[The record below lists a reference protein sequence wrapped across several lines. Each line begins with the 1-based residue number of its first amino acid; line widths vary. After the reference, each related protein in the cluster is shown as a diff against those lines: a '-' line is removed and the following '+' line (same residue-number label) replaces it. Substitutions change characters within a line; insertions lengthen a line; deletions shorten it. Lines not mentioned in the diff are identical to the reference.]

1 MAERFTNY
9 RGGGIAHAQPRNI
22 DFADLRESQKS
33 SLAMA
38 DSADRMGSFFN
49 KIADEQAA
57 IEGAKYYAE
66 NPNTLKQ
73 LEDAKALGK
82 DPEELF
88 AGQWTTFDKAG
99 RKVQMQ
105 QVASEIDL
113 QARTE
118 LTSMLADIK
127 LGKADLSSLTDMSSG
142 SPRPGGK
149 LADLVDGLSSVVKD
163 AAPELYPTIRASLS
177 QMANSTLS
185 SAISEEATRTLK
197 QKKVKGQKGVQSI
210 IEATPQIIAR
220 GDMVDPTTGKT
231 ITVDQQLDVLRQ
243 SIDNYSVYANDPTM
257 QKSGRE
263 DFNKAVT
270 TARKAALE
278 DWADQHPEG
287 ITAALAQAKAGKF
300 DSPAMQNAYDA
311 LPEDQQLDVRGA
323 MRKLRSERIADKNAE
338 RAARTAARED
348 ADLEAVDLFSQARR
362 DGDLAGMQAAVASM
376 SPKIRPAYEETVR
389 EHPTGFKA
397 GDAVGLGELKR
408 QITIGGA
415 PTSDYFRKIDASLA
429 AGKIVQTEATQLTE
443 LVMQQRD
450 KSVIQAK
457 SIISAKVRYDPQA
470 DTSGFGEKEK
480 KDIARRKAI
489 YETTIG
495 DFNEALSLDPKMDVM
510 KWVKDNLVEIEQ
522 RETERSLEA
531 AREELER
538 AENYLRSQN
547 IDPTGDRNALGV
559 ISSQTKNTTHI
570 FYINKILDTRTSIA
584 IFERKLGV
592 QR

>member
-1 MAERFTNY
+1 
-9 RGGGIAHAQPRNI
+9 
-22 DFADLRESQKS
+22 
-33 SLAMA
+33 
-38 DSADRMGSFFN
+38 
-49 KIADEQAA
+49 
-57 IEGAKYYAE
+57 
-66 NPNTLKQ
+66 
-73 LEDAKALGK
+73 
-82 DPEELF
+82 
-88 AGQWTTFDKAG
+88 
-99 RKVQMQ
+99 
-105 QVASEIDL
+105 
-113 QARTE
+113 
-118 LTSMLADIK
+118 
-127 LGKADLSSLTDMSSG
+127 MSSG

-149 LADLVDGLSSVVKD
+149 LADLIDGLSSVVKD
-163 AAPELYPTIRASLS
+163 AAPELYPTIRSSLS

-197 QKKVKGQKGVQSI
+197 EKKVKGQKGIQLI

-323 MRKLRSERIADKNAE
+323 MRKLRSERISDKNAE

-348 ADLEAVDLFSQARR
+348 ADLEAVDLFSQARLA
-362 DGDLAGMQAAVASM
+362 GDLAGMKSAVASM

-450 KSVIQAK
+450 KSVTRAK

-470 DTSGFGEKEK
+470 DTAGLDKEEV
-480 KDIARRKAI
+480 ARRKAI

-522 RETERSLEA
+522 RETEKAYGEAQANLETKA
-531 AREELER
+531 K
-538 AENYLRSQN
+538 YLQKQG
-547 IDPTGDRNALGV
+547 IDPTADRNTLIGLIPNANATNKKV
-559 ISSQTKNTTHI
+559 IND
-570 FYINKILDTRTSIA
+570 ILDIRTAIA
-584 IFERKLGV
+584 AYERKLGV

>member
-1 MAERFTNY
+1 MASQGMSGGWVGAPAYSDAQGSCIMAERFTNY

-38 DSADRMGSFFN
+38 DSADRLGSFFN

-66 NPNTLKQ
+66 NPITLKQ

-149 LADLVDGLSSVVKD
+149 LADLIDGLSSVVKD

-197 QKKVKGQKGVQSI
+197 EKKVKGQKGIQSI

-220 GDMVDPTTGKT
+220 GDMIDPTTGKT

-362 DGDLAGMQAAVASM
+362 AGDLAGMKS
-376 SPKIRPAYEETVR
+376 RR
-389 EHPTGFKA
+389 
-397 GDAVGLGELKR
+397 R
-408 QITIGGA
+408 
-415 PTSDYFRKIDASLA
+415 ID
-429 AGKIVQTEATQLTE
+429 V
-443 LVMQQRD
+443 
-450 KSVIQAK
+450 
-457 SIISAKVRYDPQA
+457 
-470 DTSGFGEKEK
+470 
-480 KDIARRKAI
+480 
-489 YETTIG
+489 
-495 DFNEALSLDPKMDVM
+495 
-510 KWVKDNLVEIEQ
+510 
-522 RETERSLEA
+522 
-531 AREELER
+531 
-538 AENYLRSQN
+538 AENQAG
-547 IDPTGDRNALGV
+547 I
-559 ISSQTKNTTHI
+559 
-570 FYINKILDTRTSIA
+570 
-584 IFERKLGV
+584 
-592 QR
+592 

>member
-1 MAERFTNY
+1 
-9 RGGGIAHAQPRNI
+9 
-22 DFADLRESQKS
+22 
-33 SLAMA
+33 
-38 DSADRMGSFFN
+38 
-49 KIADEQAA
+49 
-57 IEGAKYYAE
+57 
-66 NPNTLKQ
+66 
-73 LEDAKALGK
+73 
-82 DPEELF
+82 
-88 AGQWTTFDKAG
+88 
-99 RKVQMQ
+99 
-105 QVASEIDL
+105 
-113 QARTE
+113 
-118 LTSMLADIK
+118 
-127 LGKADLSSLTDMSSG
+127 
-142 SPRPGGK
+142 
-149 LADLVDGLSSVVKD
+149 
-163 AAPELYPTIRASLS
+163 
-177 QMANSTLS
+177 
-185 SAISEEATRTLK
+185 
-197 QKKVKGQKGVQSI
+197 
-210 IEATPQIIAR
+210 
-220 GDMVDPTTGKT
+220 
-231 ITVDQQLDVLRQ
+231 LDVLRQ

-311 LPEDQQLDVRGA
+311 LPEDQKLDVRGA

-338 RAARTAARED
+338 RAARTSARED

-389 EHPTGFKA
+389 EHPTGFKS

-450 KSVIQAK
+450 KSVTRAK
-457 SIISAKVRYDPQA
+457 LIISAKVRYDPQA
-470 DTSGFGEKEK
+470 DTAGFGEEEKE
-480 KDIARRKAI
+480 DIARRKAI

-522 RETERSLEA
+522 RETEKAYGEAQANLETKA
-531 AREELER
+531 K
-538 AENYLRSQN
+538 YLQKQG
-547 IDPTGDRNALGV
+547 IDPTADRNTLIGLIPNANATNKKV
-559 ISSQTKNTTHI
+559 IND
-570 FYINKILDTRTSIA
+570 ILDIRTAIA
-584 IFERKLGV
+584 AYERKLGV